1 MSAQI
6 QSIERA
12 AAVLRL
18 LTGRSRRRG
27 VADLAKELDLP
38 KGTVYGILR
47 TLKSVGFVEQD
58 SDSRKYQLGAALL
71 HIGSSYLD
79 GNELRRR
86 AMTSAD
92 ALATQ
97 TGESVRIGTVHD
109 HLVLIVH
116 HVLRPDNGLE
126 TLEVGR
132 LMPLHATAL
141 GKALLAHHRDVAGEL
156 MSRGLVRY
164 TSATLTDFD
173 RLIAELDAV
182 AARGWAGDVAEFLPG
197 VGSIAAPVQSHDR
210 TVLGAVAISGPVER
224 ICANGSPRPE
234 LAGHVMQSALRIS
247 RELGG
252 GPW

>member
-1 MSAQI
+1 VSARI

-27 VADLAKELDLP
+27 VADLANELGLP

-47 TLKSVGFVEQD
+47 TLKAVGFVEQD

-71 HIGSSYLD
+71 PIGSSYLD

-86 AMTSAD
+86 GITSAD

-97 TGESVRIGTVHD
+97 TGECVRIGTVHE

-116 HVLRPDNGLE
+116 HVLRPGAGVEPLD
-126 TLEVGR
+126 VGS

-141 GKALLAHHRDVAGEL
+141 GKALLAHRRDVVGEL
-156 MSRGLVRY
+156 ASRGLPSY
-164 TSATLTDFD
+164 TPATLTDLD
-173 RLIAELDAV
+173 LLTADLDAV
-182 AARGWAGDVAEFLPG
+182 ADRGWAGDVAEFLPG
-197 VGSIAAPVQSHDR
+197 VASIAAPVRSHDR

-224 ICANGSPRPE
+224 ICANGSPRAE
-234 LAGHVMQSALRIS
+234 LAGHVMQSAFTIS

-252 GPW
+252 GLW